1 MSPPLFLIVSDNS
14 ISHLDWQKAKSGT
27 AAAAVKVMNPSVRV
41 KAREDR
47 VGPETENIFTDEF
60 FESLDGVANALDN
73 VDAREYLL
81 DLIHLIQNFCR
92 GVFHEKARFVACRGG
107 GGGDMVGIYLLIL
120 RQMPQLFSRC
130 VVHFRL

>member
-1 MSPPLFLIVSDNS
+1 
-14 ISHLDWQKAKSGT
+14 
-27 AAAAVKVMNPSVRV
+27 MNPSVRV

-107 GGGDMVGIYLLIL
+107 GGGGYGWDLPADSETNASTFL
-120 RQMPQLFSRC
+120 
-130 VVHFRL
+130 